1 MVKLYVSLFG
11 LGFTPLASGTMGSLA
26 GIALWLALRE
36 IMSPWTMVL
45 AIVFSFLLSWALTE
59 VYLRKNNREHDPSE
73 VIIDEVI
80 GQWVSLTP
88 LIYFDSI
95 EYPIINNQFY
105 SLVLMSFILFRF
117 FDIFKPWPI
126 SIIDRQKNSF
136 SVLFDDVLAGLFSSI
151 CITVFIL
158 WIYLV

>member
-11 LGFTPLASGTMGSLA
+11 LGFIPFASGTIGSLA

-36 IMSPWTMVL
+36 VMSPWTMILTIVL
-45 AIVFSFLLSWALTE
+45 SFILSWVITE
-59 VYLRKNNREHDPSE
+59 VYLRKKNKEHDPSE

-80 GQWVSLTP
+80 GQWVSLIP
-88 LIYFDSI
+88 LIYLDRI

-105 SLVLMSFILFRF
+105 VFILTSFLLFRF

-126 SIIDRQKNSF
+126 SIIDRQRNSF

-151 CITVFIL
+151 CITVWIL

>member
-11 LGFTPLASGTMGSLA
+11 LGFIPFASGTIGSLA

-36 IMSPWTMVL
+36 IIPPRTMIL
-45 AIVFSFLLSWALTE
+45 AIVLIFLLSWAITE
-59 VYLRKNNREHDPSE
+59 VYLRKKTTEHDPSE

-80 GQWVSLTP
+80 GQWVSLIP
-88 LIYFDSI
+88 LVYLDSI
-95 EYPIINNQFY
+95 EYPMINNQFY
-105 SLVLMSFILFRF
+105 IFLLTSFLLFRF

-151 CITVFIL
+151 CITGYIL
-158 WIYLV
+158 WIYLA

>member
-11 LGFTPLASGTMGSLA
+11 LGFIPFASGTIGSLA

-36 IMSPWTMVL
+36 IIPPRTMILVIVL
-45 AIVFSFLLSWALTE
+45 IFLLSWAITE
-59 VYLRKNNREHDPSE
+59 VYLRKKTTEHDPSE

-80 GQWVSLTP
+80 GQWVSLIP
-88 LIYFDSI
+88 LVYLDSI
-95 EYPIINNQFY
+95 EYPMINNQFY
-105 SLVLMSFILFRF
+105 IFLLTSFLLFRF

-151 CITVFIL
+151 CITGYIL
-158 WIYLV
+158 WIYLA

>member
-11 LGFTPLASGTMGSLA
+11 LGFIPFASGTIGSSA

-36 IMSPWTMVL
+36 IMSSWTMVL
-45 AIVFSFLLSWALTE
+45 AIVLGFLLSWAITE
-59 VYLRKNNREHDPSE
+59 IYLKQGNKEHDPSE
-73 VIIDEVI
+73 IIIDEVI

-88 LIYFDSI
+88 LLYFERTED
-95 EYPIINNQFY
+95 PVINNQFY
-105 SLVLMSFILFRF
+105 VLVLTSFLLFRF

-136 SVLFDDVLAGLFSSI
+136 CVLFDDVLAGLLTSI
-151 CITVFIL
+151 CITAYIL
-158 WIYLV
+158 WIYRA

>member
-11 LGFTPLASGTMGSLA
+11 LGFIPFASGTIGSLA

-36 IMSPWTMVL
+36 IISPWIMIL
-45 AIVFSFLLSWALTE
+45 AIVLIFILSWPITE
-59 VYLRKNNREHDPSE
+59 VYLRKNKEHDPAE

-80 GQWVSLTP
+80 GQWVSLIP
-88 LIYFDSI
+88 LIYLDSI
-95 EYPIINNQFY
+95 EYPMINNQFY
-105 SLVLMSFILFRF
+105 EFLLSSFLLFRF

-136 SVLFDDVLAGLFSSI
+136 SVLFDDVLAGFFSSI
-151 CITVFIL
+151 CITGYIL
-158 WIYLV
+158 WIYLA